1 MIPHEALETARSA
14 ILHFLLSSQKSFP
27 ITLALSLLC
36 TLLVY
41 ITLAFLLRP
50 IFRRLENT
58 LALGIL
64 GVSQNP
70 LIIIT
75 GLVGVKFAFD
85 KLQTTPIINWTK
97 RGLTA
102 AIVVT
107 LTYLI
112 SQLFTQVVTYYLR
125 AYVKQ
130 TEAVWDDV
138 LVPIL
143 ERLLPILTYLLGTF
157 LFLETLG
164 IDLTGI
170 WVAFGGLT
178 FVLGF
183 GLRDILANF
192 FSGLVLL
199 IDTPFQF
206 GDVISM
212 TDSSSMA
219 VIKNIGLRVSKLYL
233 VDSDCEV
240 YIPNASLVNKDIINL
255 TRPTTHF
262 ATTIEVNVKRDTDL
276 VQATEILRQSVLSHP
291 DILGN
296 IADKLKYID
305 DCQSLKPAE
314 NSISKQETGK
324 LRLLAEQKVNEKLQK
339 IEHNFEFLT
348 KTIKMVE
355 TGGLSDE
362 QIKAIQRYYQEITE
376 YIGLDTENNPETLI
390 ALIREWYEAWLKD
403 PNLHSE
409 DRPILMDEWETKLTL
424 LETKITKLSQKIASP
439 TAYETRLDDNI
450 INLVQWLRIE
460 FKASTDF
467 WREPTIRL
475 GNFDSDSN
483 KFTIKFYIDNIKLEN
498 CQRGNRVANEVRRE
512 MVRRLMEAKI
522 YQREG

>member
-1 MIPHEALETARSA
+1 MIPHEALETARSYLSLL
-14 ILHFLLSSQKSFP
+14 ILSSQKSFAL
-27 ITLALSLLC
+27 TLALSLLS

-41 ITLAFLLRP
+41 TTIHFILRP
-50 IFRRLENT
+50 IFRRLENS
-58 LALGIL
+58 LALVIL

-70 LIIIT
+70 LIILTALIW
-75 GLVGVKFAFD
+75 VKLAFD
-85 KLQTTPIINWTK
+85 KLHKSSIIDWTK
-97 RGLTA
+97 RGITA

-212 TDSSSMA
+212 TDTSSMA

-296 IADKLKYID
+296 ITEKLQYID
-305 DCQSLKPAE
+305 DSQSQKTVE
-314 NSISKQETGK
+314 DGISKQEAGK

-362 QIKAIQRYYQEITE
+362 QIKAIQRYYQEIIE
-376 YIGLDTENNPETLI
+376 YIGLDIENNPETLI
-390 ALIREWYEAWLKD
+390 NLIRAWYEAWLKD
-403 PNLHSE
+403 PNLHQE
-409 DRPILMDEWETKLTL
+409 DRPILMDEWETKLSL
-424 LETKITKLSQKIASP
+424 LETKISKLSQKISSP
-439 TAYETRLDDNI
+439 TAYETRLDDI
-450 INLVQWLRIE
+450 ILNLVQWLRVE

-475 GNFDSDSN
+475 GNFDNDFN

-522 YQREG
+522 YQS

>member
-1 MIPHEALETARSA
+1 MIPLEALETARSSA
-14 ILHFLLSSQKSFP
+14 LHFLLSSQKSFP
-27 ITLALSLLC
+27 ITLLLSLLS

-41 ITLAFLLRP
+41 ITLRFILRP
-50 IFRRLENT
+50 IFRRLENS
-58 LALGIL
+58 LALVIL

-75 GLVGVKFAFD
+75 GLIGVKIAFD

-97 RGLTA
+97 RGITA

-107 LTYLI
+107 LTYLV

-291 DILGN
+291 DILG
-296 IADKLKYID
+296 IITEKLKYID
-305 DCQSLKPAE
+305 DNQSLKAE
-314 NSISKQETGK
+314 EGISKKETGK
-324 LRLLAEQKVNEKLQK
+324 QRLLAEQKVNEKLQK

-362 QIKAIQRYYQEITE
+362 QIKAVQRLYQETIE
-376 YIGLDTENNPETLI
+376 NIGLNTENNPETLI
-390 ALIREWYEAWLKD
+390 ILIRNWYEAWLKD
-403 PNLHSE
+403 PNLHPE
-409 DRPILMDEWETKLTL
+409 DRPILMDEWETKLSL
-424 LETKITKLSQKIASP
+424 LETKITKLSQKIDNP
-439 TAYETRLDDNI
+439 TTYETRLDDNI
-450 INLVQWLRIE
+450 ITLVQWLRVE

-475 GNFDSDSN
+475 GNFDSDFN

-522 YQREG
+522 YQQGG